1 MRGDG
6 DVREDGTKKRSWGG
20 SRSVG
25 CRWPSH
31 RDDPAPLARSDPLW
45 RSFAPGLWLVLPLV
59 LFVRGPRGIDLHK
72 VHQSKEHVLCRD
84 HSHLRKAF
92 IQRDCCCSWCYRCSA
107 IGSGGVHIS
116 MSKGFDGFEW
126 ESRQSSSQCNR
137 VLAGQGQPDCDGWD
151 QRCATE
157 NLSPSQTHQSSS
169 AQ

>member
-1 MRGDG
+1 MPVAISIPSG
-6 DVREDGTKKRSWGG
+6 RSSPISPPATPSGG
-20 SRSVG
+20 LSIQVFGSF
-25 CRWPSH
+25 S
-31 RDDPAPLARSDPLW
+31 ARVYSLE
-45 RSFAPGLWLVLPLV
+45 ALG
-59 LFVRGPRGIDLHK
+59 GGDLHK
-72 VHQSKEHVLCRD
+72 VHQSNEHDSCRD

-92 IQRDCCCSWCYRCSA
+92 IQRDCCCSWCYRCSV
-107 IGSGGVHIS
+107 IGSGAVHIS

-137 VLAGQGQPDCDGWD
+137 VLAGHGQPDCDGWD